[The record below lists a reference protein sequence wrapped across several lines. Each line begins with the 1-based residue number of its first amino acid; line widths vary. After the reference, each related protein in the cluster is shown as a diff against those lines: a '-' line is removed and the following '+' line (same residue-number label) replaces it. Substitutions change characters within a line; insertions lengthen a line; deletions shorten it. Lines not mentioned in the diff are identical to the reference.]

1 MGFSTHYRTDSMEE
15 SEKVPEAI
23 EDNRIL
29 SRQSR
34 RSTNKESRASSGQ
47 RHRKNHQG
55 KIHREDTMV
64 ESVGSTSKTG
74 TCRSDP
80 DRDRISDGEG
90 RRSDGSLYSEDY
102 ENATQSERSLS
113 PFSQSLTP
121 SPVPQRGCLAKQIS
135 RSPLHKLRG
144 VGRWNASRPQRPGG
158 LPVTQHHRK
167 GNRSQSKESTP
178 PKDLDLVTKRMLS
191 ARLLKI
197 NELRNSLAELKQQ
210 NDELKK
216 ENRTLRQLQVRQEK
230 ALQRYDDTESEISQ
244 LLARHSNE
252 IHVLRERL
260 RRTQER
266 ERTAERRLK
275 ESEEQLHR
283 SQATV
288 TRLKKLVDQQELGTR
303 DKLSRSFEEE
313 KTRAQ
318 EAQRKVKDLERSIE
332 LSNNSFQRQFA
343 AEKKKTMNSQ
353 EEVKILQ
360 EELDRLTSKLKE
372 KERELDAKN
381 IYSNRLVKPALRK
394 DGESS
399 TKQKLTVLYSTKA
412 VQTEDKMSSQDFPS
426 PPPAISDTNEY
437 SGQSAGEYL
446 SLKDLNRVDKPAES
460 NKVSQKTDEHKT
472 RGRHEE
478 ELVREQETQQ
488 REGLNQELNVLKEKL
503 SRLKNDIKKEQEEDE
518 DSKTSNS
525 LFSQKEEDNYWKHGH
540 VQEEVARWNKE
551 STSSQ
556 QATEEARR
564 KKEQL
569 LAKMREID
577 RQNQEAQDS
586 VFIESPLSESRKI
599 NNVASPHP
607 PEDRNRN
614 FSVFN
619 HSESEET
626 RSMLAGD
633 REDGRR
639 RQSVE
644 HGGFTAGRR
653 ALRPHT
659 SSDDLAFGRYAPSFG
674 HLASRVSPGF
684 PPAPPSDSKNTA
696 LEAIG
701 LFNVGMM
708 VMEKETETKTE
719 KDKKSSLMEQLFGAQ
734 TIPAGDSFSASNKM
748 KVLNSPPT
756 TNGVRSRREGLHRF
770 SSGSST
776 PPPSSSIID
785 KALNVADSK
794 PAIRAIPSFDDDIE
808 ELTL

>member
-1 MGFSTHYRTDSMEE
+1 
-15 SEKVPEAI
+15 KAPEAI

-34 RSTNKESRASSGQ
+34 RSTKKESRASSGR
-47 RHRKNHQG
+47 RHRMG
-55 KIHREDTMV
+55 KSHREDT
-64 ESVGSTSKTG
+64 SVDSRSKAT

-113 PFSQSLTP
+113 PFSQTLTP
-121 SPVPQRGCLAKQIS
+121 SPVPQRGLQAKQIS
-135 RSPLHKLRG
+135 RSPPHKLRG
-144 VGRWNASRPQRPGG
+144 VGRWNASRPQRPAG
-158 LPVTQHHRK
+158 LPITQHNRK
-167 GNRSQSKESTP
+167 GNRSQSKESTL

-283 SQATV
+283 SQAAV
-288 TRLKKLVDQQELGTR
+288 VRLKKLVDQQELGTR
-303 DKLSRSFEEE
+303 DELSRSFEEE

-332 LSNNSFQRQFA
+332 LSNNSFQRQLA
-343 AEKKKTMNSQ
+343 AEKKKTIHSQ
-353 EEVKILQ
+353 EEVKSLQ
-360 EELDRLTSKLKE
+360 EELDRLTNKLKE

-381 IYSNRLVKPALRK
+381 IYSNRLAKPALRK

-399 TKQKLTVLYSTKA
+399 AKRKLTVLYSTKA
-412 VQTEDKMSSQDFPS
+412 VQTEDRTSSQDFPS
-426 PPPAISDTNEY
+426 PPPAINDTNEY
-437 SGQSAGEYL
+437 GGQSAGEYL
-446 SLKDLNRVDKPAES
+446 SLKYDVQGFDRVDKPAES
-460 NKVSQKTDEHKT
+460 EKVSQKSDEHKT

-488 REGLNQELNVLKEKL
+488 REGLDQELNVFKEKL
-503 SRLKNDIKKEQEEDE
+503 SRLKNDIKKEQEGE
-518 DSKTSNS
+518 DSKKSNS
-525 LFSQKEEDNYWKHGH
+525 LFSQKEDDNYWKRGH
-540 VQEEVARWNKE
+540 VQDEVARWNKE

-577 RQNQEAQDS
+577 RQNQAAQDS
-586 VFIESPLSESRKI
+586 VKI
-599 NNVASPHP
+599 NNNIASPHP
-607 PEDRNRN
+607 PEERNRN

-619 HSESEET
+619 HTESEET
-626 RSMLAGD
+626 GSMLAGD

-639 RQSVE
+639 RQ
-644 HGGFTAGRR
+644 TGRR

-674 HLASRVSPGF
+674 HSASRVSPGF
-684 PPAPPSDSKNTA
+684 PPAPPSDDKNSA

-701 LFNVGMM
+701 LFN
-708 VMEKETETKTE
+708 

-734 TIPAGDSFSASNKM
+734 TIPAGDSFSASSKM
-748 KVLNSPPT
+748 KALNSPPT
-756 TNGVRSRREGLHRF
+756 TNGVRSRRDGLHRF

-776 PPPSSSIID
+776 PPPSSGVID

>member
-1 MGFSTHYRTDSMEE
+1 MGFSTHYQTDSMEE
-15 SEKVPEAI
+15 SEKAPEAI

-34 RSTNKESRASSGQ
+34 RSTKKESRASSGR
-47 RHRKNHQG
+47 RHRMG
-55 KIHREDTMV
+55 KSHREDTMV
-64 ESVGSTSKTG
+64 ESVDSKSKTT

-113 PFSQSLTP
+113 PFSQTLTP
-121 SPVPQRGCLAKQIS
+121 SPVPQRGLQAKQIS
-135 RSPLHKLRG
+135 RSPPHKLRG
-144 VGRWNASRPQRPGG
+144 VGRWNASRPQRPAG
-158 LPVTQHHRK
+158 LPITQHNRK
-167 GNRSQSKESTP
+167 GNRSQSKESTL

-283 SQATV
+283 SQAAV
-288 TRLKKLVDQQELGTR
+288 VRLKKLVDQQELGTR
-303 DKLSRSFEEE
+303 DELSRSFEEE

-332 LSNNSFQRQFA
+332 LSNNSFQRQLA
-343 AEKKKTMNSQ
+343 AEKKKTINSQ
-353 EEVKILQ
+353 EEVKNLQ
-360 EELDRLTSKLKE
+360 EELDRLTNKLKE

-381 IYSNRLVKPALRK
+381 IYSNRLAKPALRK

-399 TKQKLTVLYSTKA
+399 AKRKLTVLYSTKA
-412 VQTEDKMSSQDFPS
+412 VQTEDRTSSQDFPS
-426 PPPAISDTNEY
+426 PPPAINDTNEY
-437 SGQSAGEYL
+437 GGQSAGEYL
-446 SLKDLNRVDKPAES
+446 SLKDLDRVDKPAES
-460 NKVSQKTDEHKT
+460 EKVSQKSDEHKT

-488 REGLNQELNVLKEKL
+488 REGLDQELNVFKEKL
-503 SRLKNDIKKEQEEDE
+503 SRLKNDIKKEQEGE
-518 DSKTSNS
+518 DSKKSNS
-525 LFSQKEEDNYWKHGH
+525 LFSQKEDDNYWKRGH
-540 VQEEVARWNKE
+540 VQDEVARWNKE

-577 RQNQEAQDS
+577 RQNQAAQDS
-586 VFIESPLSESRKI
+586 VFDESPLSESRKI
-599 NNVASPHP
+599 NNNIASPHP
-607 PEDRNRN
+607 PEERNRN

-619 HSESEET
+619 HTESEET
-626 RSMLAGD
+626 GSMLAGD

-639 RQSVE
+639 RQSAE

-674 HLASRVSPGF
+674 HSASRVSPGF
-684 PPAPPSDSKNTA
+684 PPAPPSDDKNSA

-701 LFNVGMM
+701 LFNVGMT
-708 VMEKETETKTE
+708 VIEKETETKAE

-734 TIPAGDSFSASNKM
+734 TIPAGDSFSASSKM
-748 KVLNSPPT
+748 KALNSPPT
-756 TNGVRSRREGLHRF
+756 TNGVRSRRDGLHRF

-776 PPPSSSIID
+776 PPPSSGVID

>member
-1 MGFSTHYRTDSMEE
+1 MEE

-135 RSPLHKLRG
+135 RSG

-399 TKQKLTVLYSTKA
+399 TKQKRKSLTKA

-446 SLKDLNRVDKPAES
+446 SLKVPCSSLTFLVDKPAES

-503 SRLKNDIKKEQEEDE
+503 NIKKEQEEDE

-619 HSESEET
+619 HSE
-626 RSMLAGD
+626 
-633 REDGRR
+633 

-674 HLASRVSPGF
+674 HLASRVSP
-684 PPAPPSDSKNTA
+684 PPSDSKNTA

-701 LFNVGMM
+701 LFN
-708 VMEKETETKTE
+708 

>member
-1 MGFSTHYRTDSMEE
+1 
-15 SEKVPEAI
+15 
-23 EDNRIL
+23 
-29 SRQSR
+29 
-34 RSTNKESRASSGQ
+34 
-47 RHRKNHQG
+47 
-55 KIHREDTMV
+55 MV
-64 ESVGSTSKTG
+64 ESVDSKSKTT

-113 PFSQSLTP
+113 PFSQTLTP
-121 SPVPQRGCLAKQIS
+121 SPVPQRGLQAKQIS
-135 RSPLHKLRG
+135 RSG
-144 VGRWNASRPQRPGG
+144 VGRWNASRPQRPAG
-158 LPVTQHHRK
+158 LPITQHNRK
-167 GNRSQSKESTP
+167 GNRSQSKESTL

-283 SQATV
+283 SQAAV
-288 TRLKKLVDQQELGTR
+288 VRLKKLVDQQELGTR
-303 DKLSRSFEEE
+303 DELSRSFEEE

-332 LSNNSFQRQFA
+332 LSNNSFQRQLA
-343 AEKKKTMNSQ
+343 AEKKKTINSQ
-353 EEVKILQ
+353 EEVKNLQ
-360 EELDRLTSKLKE
+360 EELDRLTNKLKE

-381 IYSNRLVKPALRK
+381 IYSNRLAKPALRK

-399 TKQKLTVLYSTKA
+399 AKRKLTVLYSTKA
-412 VQTEDKMSSQDFPS
+412 VQTEDRTSSQDFPS
-426 PPPAISDTNEY
+426 PPPAINDTNEY
-437 SGQSAGEYL
+437 GGQSAGEYL
-446 SLKDLNRVDKPAES
+446 SLK
-460 NKVSQKTDEHKT
+460 
-472 RGRHEE
+472 
-478 ELVREQETQQ
+478 
-488 REGLNQELNVLKEKL
+488 
-503 SRLKNDIKKEQEEDE
+503 KEQEGE
-518 DSKTSNS
+518 DSKKSNS
-525 LFSQKEEDNYWKHGH
+525 LFSQKEDDNYWKRGH
-540 VQEEVARWNKE
+540 VQDEVARWNKE

-577 RQNQEAQDS
+577 RQNQAAQDS
-586 VFIESPLSESRKI
+586 VFDESPLSESRKI
-599 NNVASPHP
+599 NNNIASPHP
-607 PEDRNRN
+607 PEERNRN

-619 HSESEET
+619 HTESEET
-626 RSMLAGD
+626 GSMLAGD

-639 RQSVE
+639 RQSAE

-674 HLASRVSPGF
+674 HSASRVSPGF
-684 PPAPPSDSKNTA
+684 PPAPPSDDKNS
-696 LEAIG
+696 
-701 LFNVGMM
+701 
-708 VMEKETETKTE
+708 

-734 TIPAGDSFSASNKM
+734 TIPAGDSFSASSKM
-748 KVLNSPPT
+748 KALNSPPT
-756 TNGVRSRREGLHRF
+756 TNGVRSRRDGLHRF

-776 PPPSSSIID
+776 PPPSSGVID